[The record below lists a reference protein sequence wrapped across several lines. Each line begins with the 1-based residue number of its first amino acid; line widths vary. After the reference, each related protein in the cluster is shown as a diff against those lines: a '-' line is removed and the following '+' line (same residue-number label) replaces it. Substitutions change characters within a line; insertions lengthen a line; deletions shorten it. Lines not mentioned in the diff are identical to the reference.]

1 MGYYYFAILFLMVL
15 CCWLKG
21 YSFLRFMLVGSLCL
35 ISFIVYSVLEIRLYL
50 RKFAYK
56 FGIFCIDI
64 QLKYFEW
71 RVKLLERR
79 EEKRNDLA

>member
-1 MGYYYFAILFLMVL
+1 MSYYYFAILFLMVL

-21 YSFLRFMLVGSLCL
+21 YSFCGIMIVGSLRL
-35 ISFIVYSVLEIRLYL
+35 VSSIVYVVLNLRLYL
-50 RKFAYK
+50 CKFACK

-71 RVKLLERR
+71 RVRLLERR
-79 EEKRNDLA
+79 RVKQNDLA